1 MSNLDSLDKI
11 VSLAKARGF
20 IFQSSEIYGG
30 LSAVYDYGPLGVEL
44 KRNIRNAWWKEMTQ
58 RHGNIV
64 GIDAA
69 IFMHPK
75 VWEAS
80 GHVGGFNDPMIDD
93 KQSKKRYRADMLIEQ
108 YIMKLENKF
117 INDLY
122 KHINEENKIKTDDYI
137 IDISKPVHS
146 IQARVDQFLQANK
159 GSILK
164 PDFSDETETIFV
176 SVFDEIKSNIEL
188 RPNSLFPHVSKFEK
202 DLSKIIKLYFNL
214 LVAGGTG
221 RKITDDLYD
230 IIIENEIKSPDSGA
244 FDWTEV
250 RQFNLMFKTAFGAT
264 AGEDDIVYLRPETA
278 QGIFVNYKNVLD
290 TSRVSVPFGIAQT
303 GKAFRNE
310 VVARQFVFRM
320 REFEQMEMQYFV
332 EPGSDEEAYNEWMK
346 KRISWH
352 KKIGIREENLRFMPH
367 PADKLAHYARAAADV
382 QYKYP
387 IGWQEV
393 EGVHNRSDFD
403 LTQHQE
409 FSGKKLDYF
418 DQKNNKRFVPYVI
431 ETSIGLDRCTLMVLC
446 DAYREEEV
454 NGEKRVVLKM
464 HPELAPIQVG
474 VFPLIK
480 KPELKEIA
488 HKIADDLRE
497 DYSVQYDE
505 TGSIGKRYRRLD
517 EAGTPFCITVDFD
530 GLEDDTVTI
539 RHRDDMSQER
549 VPVDKVGEVIRAG
562 IKGWKAG

>member
-44 KRNIRNAWWKEMTQ
+44 KNNIRNTWWKEMTQ
-58 RHGNIV
+58 RHDNIV
-64 GIDAA
+64 GVDAA

-108 YIMKLENKF
+108 YIAKLEK
-117 INDLY
+117 DG
-122 KHINEENKIKTDDYI
+122 KQDEADKIQEQLDTTGTRK
-137 IDISKPVHS
+137 S
-146 IQARVDQFLQANK
+146 L
-159 GSILK
+159 
-164 PDFSDETETIFV
+164 TE
-176 SVFDEIKSNIEL
+176 
-188 RPNSLFPHVSKFEK
+188 
-202 DLSKIIKLYFNL
+202 
-214 LVAGGTG
+214 
-221 RKITDDLYD
+221 DLYD
-230 IIIENEIKSPDSGA
+230 IIMENEIRSPDSGA

-250 RQFNLMFKTAFGAT
+250 RQFNLMFKTQFGST
-264 AGEDDIVYLRPETA
+264 STEEDGVYLRPETA

-290 TSRVSVPFGIAQT
+290 TARVQVPFGIAQT

-332 EPGSDEEAYNEWMK
+332 EPGTDGDAYEEWLE
-346 KRISWH
+346 KRLAWH
-352 KKIGIREENLRFMPH
+352 KSIGIREENLRTAPH
-367 PADKLAHYARAAADV
+367 PEDKLAHYARAAADI

-393 EGVHNRSDFD
+393 EGIHNRSDFD

-409 FSGKKLDYF
+409 FSGKKLEYY
-418 DQKNNKRFVPYVI
+418 DQKNQKRYMPYVI
-431 ETSIGLDRCTLMVLC
+431 ETSVGLDRLTLMVLC
-446 DAYREEEV
+446 DAYREEEID
-454 NGEKRVVLKM
+454 GDSRTVLKLD
-464 HPELAPIQVG
+464 PRLAPVQVG
-474 VFPLIK
+474 IFPLIK
-480 KPELKEIA
+480 KPELQEIA
-488 HKIADDLRE
+488 HKIEKELRE

-505 TGSIGKRYRRLD
+505 SGSIGKRYRRLD
-517 EAGTPFCITVDFD
+517 EAGTPFCITVDFETI
-530 GLEDDTVTI
+530 EDDNKVTI
-539 RHRDDMSQER
+539 RYRDDMSQVRIPIE
-549 VPVDKVGEVIRAG
+549 KVGEVIQKG
-562 IKGWKAG
+562 IKDWKVS

>member
-44 KRNIRNAWWKEMTQ
+44 KNNIRNTWWKEMTQ
-58 RHGNIV
+58 RHDNIV
-64 GIDAA
+64 GVDAA

-108 YIMKLENKF
+108 YIAKLEK
-117 INDLY
+117 DG
-122 KHINEENKIKTDDYI
+122 KQDEADKIQEQLDTTGTRK
-137 IDISKPVHS
+137 S
-146 IQARVDQFLQANK
+146 L
-159 GSILK
+159 
-164 PDFSDETETIFV
+164 TE
-176 SVFDEIKSNIEL
+176 
-188 RPNSLFPHVSKFEK
+188 
-202 DLSKIIKLYFNL
+202 
-214 LVAGGTG
+214 
-221 RKITDDLYD
+221 DLYD
-230 IIIENEIKSPDSGA
+230 IIMENEIRSPDSGA

-250 RQFNLMFKTAFGAT
+250 RQFNLMFKTQFGST
-264 AGEDDIVYLRPETA
+264 STEEDGVYLRPETA

-290 TSRVSVPFGIAQT
+290 TARVQVPFGIAQT

-332 EPGSDEEAYNEWMK
+332 EPGTDGDAYEEWLE
-346 KRISWH
+346 KRLAWH
-352 KKIGIREENLRFMPH
+352 KSIGIREENLRTAPH
-367 PADKLAHYARAAADV
+367 PNDKLAHYARAAADI

-393 EGVHNRSDFD
+393 EGIHNRSDFD

-409 FSGKKLDYF
+409 FSGKKLEYY
-418 DQKNNKRFVPYVI
+418 DQKNQKRYMPYVI
-431 ETSIGLDRCTLMVLC
+431 ETSVGLDRLTLMVLC
-446 DAYREEEV
+446 DAYREEEID
-454 NGEKRVVLKM
+454 GDSRTVLKLD
-464 HPELAPIQVG
+464 PRLAPVQVG
-474 VFPLIK
+474 IFPLIK
-480 KPELKEIA
+480 KPELQEIA
-488 HKIADDLRE
+488 HKIEKELRE

-505 TGSIGKRYRRLD
+505 SGSIGKRYRRLD
-517 EAGTPFCITVDFD
+517 EAGTPFCITVDFETI
-530 GLEDDTVTI
+530 EDDNKVTI
-539 RHRDDMSQER
+539 RYRDDMSQVRIPIE
-549 VPVDKVGEVIRAG
+549 KVGEIIRDG
-562 IKGWKAG
+562 IKDWKVS